1 MGMRKGVVLPQVG
14 HHGVSKIRYPVVV
27 RPSHSHTC
35 PEIVW
40 LTLQII
46 RPFSP
51 ETFKHCEDHGVA
63 VMLNKVAAGPSQFL
77 RFFSSEGS
85 ERDYSWVKSDP
96 VSVVLSPTVAAV
108 GKPRSYLH
116 RAFLNL
122 ECKLTSCDLKYKRSL
137 LPQIRVSEMPSS

>member
-1 MGMRKGVVLPQVG
+1 MESVK
-14 HHGVSKIRYPVVV
+14 SDTPVVV

-63 VMLNKVAAGPSQFL
+63 VRLNKVAARPSQSL
-77 RFFSSEGS
+77 RSFSSEGS

-96 VSVVLSPTVAAV
+96 VSVVLSPMVTAV
-108 GKPRSYLH
+108 GKPCSYLH
-116 RAFLNL
+116 GAILNL

-137 LPQIRVSEMPSS
+137 LPQIRV